1 MFLSPLSSSC
11 WGCCRLYIYYFNIIS
26 SWARTTPFM
35 MNQIKLIT
43 FDWDSYFPSQG
54 SDKKYSR
61 NASDNQHNSDD
72 SEQESKASSYF
83 ITAKQKLVSST
94 IHHKSVVWTE
104 QSKNFVSIL
113 VIDELTGHIFCT
125 RSIIWYT
132 TFALLGSWL
141 NPHIV

>member
-1 MFLSPLSSSC
+1 
-11 WGCCRLYIYYFNIIS
+11 
-26 SWARTTPFM
+26 M

-43 FDWDSYFPSQG
+43 FDCGSYFPSQG

-94 IHHKSVVWTE
+94 THHKSVVWTE

-125 RSIIWYT
+125 RLIIWYT
-132 TFALLGSWL
+132 TFVLLGSWL